1 MDSNQQSIGDP
12 CPPVEVNNR
21 GSSALPRGADHTYH
35 VTTPPHRA
43 QTRAWIRSNLASA
56 CGAMVRGGPVVTV
69 LHFNEC
75 AMRMGFCS

>member
-43 QTRAWIRSNLASA
+43 QTRCLDSEQL
-56 CGAMVRGGPVVTV
+56 
-69 LHFNEC
+69 
-75 AMRMGFCS
+75 GFCMWSHGTWWAGCDRTAL